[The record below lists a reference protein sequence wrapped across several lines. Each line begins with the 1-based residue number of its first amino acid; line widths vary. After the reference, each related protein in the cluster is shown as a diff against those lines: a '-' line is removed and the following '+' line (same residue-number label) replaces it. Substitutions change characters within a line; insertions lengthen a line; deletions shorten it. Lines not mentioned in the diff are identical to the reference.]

1 LTLWLVVVAA
11 ALPAILVR
19 PFRRWLSSMSGAIW
33 ILSALT
39 VLSLL
44 GVTIGQNLPPE
55 VYQARYGPTA
65 GSLLVRSGLTGV
77 FGSWYFLFLVSVL
90 AVSLIACS
98 AGRLRKV
105 ALANTGPKVARAG
118 TLIVH
123 VALIV
128 ILTAGVVTGVF
139 GFRYVAPPYLGAGD
153 EMVVVEGDFTIR
165 VNAASTEF
173 TEEGQVSEYYSD
185 VTVLDGGREVLSQ
198 RIEVNR
204 PLIYGGVGLYQHEM
218 HPSPTSLDKAVLG
231 VRVRTPEG
239 EGPLHTYLV
248 PFREEFAVPDTD
260 ITLKVLEFLS
270 DFTYDIERRT
280 AELASNRHRNPAVL
294 VQLAESGR
302 VLDDLWLF
310 ADSPTH
316 QTFEGMPCRV
326 FLLDYVPD
334 FSDGRTRFE
343 ISRQPGT
350 PLLFAGFLA
359 MSLGLAMIFW
369 TRAPEQKLRGEDRSD
384 AKGGTDGNDG

>member
-1 LTLWLVVVAA
+1 MTLWLVVVAA

-19 PFRRWLSSMSGAIW
+19 PFRRWLSSMAGAIW

-44 GVTIGQNLPPE
+44 GVMIGQNLPPE
-55 VYQARYGPTA
+55 AYQTRYGATA
-65 GSLLVRSGLTGV
+65 GGLLVRSGLTDV
-77 FGSWYFLFLVSVL
+77 FGSWYFLLLVSVL
-90 AVSLIACS
+90 GVSLIACS
-98 AGRLRKV
+98 AGRLRKI
-105 ALANTGPKVARAG
+105 ALARTGPRVARAG
-118 TLIVH
+118 LLVVH
-123 VALIV
+123 VALV
-128 ILTAGVVTGVF
+128 VVLAAGVVTGVF

-165 VNAASTEF
+165 VDAASTEF
-173 TEEGQVSEYYSD
+173 SEDGHVSEYYSD
-185 VTVLDGGREVLSQ
+185 VTVLDAGREVLSQ
-198 RIEVNR
+198 RIEVNH
-204 PLIYGGVGLYQHEM
+204 PLVYGGVGLYQHEM
-218 HPSPTSLDKAVLG
+218 HPSPTLLDKAVLG
-231 VRVRTPEG
+231 VRVNAPEG
-239 EGPLHTYLV
+239 EGPLCTYLV
-248 PFREEFAVPDTD
+248 PFREEFAVPGTD

-294 VQLAESGR
+294 VQLAQSGR

-310 ADSPTH
+310 ADSPAH

-343 ISRQPGT
+343 VSRQPGT

-369 TRAPEQKLRGEDRSD
+369 TRAPAERPRDEERSH
-384 AKGGTDGNDG
+384 AKGGPDGNDG